1 MKCGRKYRYSI
12 SKQYSLIFIGVF
24 TAAMLILY
32 AANNLLLKRYYLQNK
47 QKEIVEAY
55 ASINKA
61 EAENEFDT
69 DEYDSEILYI
79 CEKYS
84 LDLLV
89 MDSNSQ
95 MIKFTGKDA
104 NALKMRLFDRIFADY
119 YPESE
124 EEPPAMPGGQP
135 KPGDREDEL
144 LLKTD
149 EYSLSLTEDMRSGG
163 EYMEM
168 WGTLESGNIFLIR
181 SAVESIDNSVAIT
194 NRFMGYVSLIVV
206 VVAAVI
212 IMLVSKGI
220 SMPILKLAEISD
232 RMTRLDFEA
241 KYKPRGDNEITLL
254 GNNINKL
261 SESLEKNISELK
273 GANARLTRDIEEKTE
288 IDEMRKEF
296 LSNVSHELKTPIALI
311 QGYAEGLSEGVI
323 DDPENM
329 AYYCNVISDE
339 ASKMNEMVKKLLTL
353 NQLEFGADT
362 VNMER
367 FDIVEVIQGIVKTT
381 EILTRQN
388 GITVRY
394 PDGEPIYVWG
404 DEYMTEE
411 VITNYLSNAMNH
423 CDYDKN
429 IDIDVRDV
437 EGTDKVRITVFN
449 TGDRIPEESIE
460 HLWEKFYKVD
470 KARTRAYG
478 GSGVGLSI
486 VAAMC
491 RSMGEEY
498 GVENYDNGVGFY
510 FTLDKA
516 CPGVVE

>member
-1 MKCGRKYRYSI
+1 MKCGRKYSYSI

-24 TAAMLILY
+24 TVAMLILY

-69 DEYDSEILYI
+69 DEYDSEILHI

-89 MDSNSQ
+89 MDSNTQ

-124 EEPPAMPGGQP
+124 AEPPAMPGGQP
-135 KPGDREDEL
+135 KPGDREEEL

-206 VVAAVI
+206 VVAAGI

-273 GANARLTRDIEEKTE
+273 GANARLTRD
-288 IDEMRKEF
+288 
-296 LSNVSHELKTPIALI
+296 V
-311 QGYAEGLSEGVI
+311 
-323 DDPENM
+323 
-329 AYYCNVISDE
+329 
-339 ASKMNEMVKKLLTL
+339 
-353 NQLEFGADT
+353 
-362 VNMER
+362 
-367 FDIVEVIQGIVKTT
+367 
-381 EILTRQN
+381 
-388 GITVRY
+388 
-394 PDGEPIYVWG
+394 
-404 DEYMTEE
+404 
-411 VITNYLSNAMNH
+411 
-423 CDYDKN
+423 
-429 IDIDVRDV
+429 
-437 EGTDKVRITVFN
+437 
-449 TGDRIPEESIE
+449 
-460 HLWEKFYKVD
+460 
-470 KARTRAYG
+470 
-478 GSGVGLSI
+478 
-486 VAAMC
+486 
-491 RSMGEEY
+491 
-498 GVENYDNGVGFY
+498 
-510 FTLDKA
+510 
-516 CPGVVE
+516 

>member
-1 MKCGRKYRYSI
+1 
-12 SKQYSLIFIGVF
+12 
-24 TAAMLILY
+24 
-32 AANNLLLKRYYLQNK
+32 
-47 QKEIVEAY
+47 
-55 ASINKA
+55 
-61 EAENEFDT
+61 
-69 DEYDSEILYI
+69 
-79 CEKYS
+79 
-84 LDLLV
+84 
-89 MDSNSQ
+89 
-95 MIKFTGKDA
+95 
-104 NALKMRLFDRIFADY
+104 
-119 YPESE
+119 
-124 EEPPAMPGGQP
+124 
-135 KPGDREDEL
+135 
-144 LLKTD
+144 
-149 EYSLSLTEDMRSGG
+149 
-163 EYMEM
+163 
-168 WGTLESGNIFLIR
+168 
-181 SAVESIDNSVAIT
+181 
-194 NRFMGYVSLIVV
+194 
-206 VVAAVI
+206 
-212 IMLVSKGI
+212 MLVSKGI
-220 SMPILKLAEISD
+220 SMPILRLAEISD

-241 KYKPRGDNEITLL
+241 KYKPRGNNEITLL

-261 SESLEKNISELK
+261 SESLERNISELK

-329 AYYCNVISDE
+329 AYYCDVISDE
-339 ASKMNEMVKKLLTL
+339 AAKMNEMVKKLLTL

-367 FDIVEVIQGIVKTT
+367 FDIVEVIQGIVRTT
-381 EILTRQN
+381 EILTKQN

-429 IDIDVRDV
+429 IDIDVKDI

-486 VAAMC
+486 VKAIQTSIGQKFGAENVE
-491 RSMGEEY
+491 G
-498 GVENYDNGVGFY
+498 GVQFWFDLEGV
-510 FTLDKA
+510 TK
-516 CPGVVE
+516 